1 MDDGM
6 LSPATMLDAPAE
18 TAMDLDYMDGLF
30 LDGCW
35 LETADGTEFLHT
47 SPSSFGVNLDPLIGW
62 PATDMNGDFNMTQI
76 SRSNQ
81 EEGRKISTD
90 EMSLG
95 RKRIDMG
102 QEECSDQSENNG
114 FEGSEMCRRLWIGPG
129 EHLGSPTSVMERLIR
144 AVGYI
149 KDFVRD
155 KDVLVQV
162 WVPINR
168 GGRNVLITNDLP
180 FSQNSSCT
188 RLTKYRDVSVT
199 YEFTADE
206 DSKKA
211 LGLPGRV
218 FSRKVPE
225 WTPDVRFFRSDEYP
239 RVNHAHEHDVRGT
252 VALPIFEQ
260 GSKNCLGV
268 IEVVMVTQ
276 QVKYGSELENVC
288 KALEAVKL
296 RSSDVIGHP
305 NKKVFN
311 RSNEA
316 VLLEIQNTLKT
327 ACETHGLPLAQTWA
341 SCVQQSRGGC
351 RHSDENYSCC
361 VSTVDR
367 ACFVAD
373 QRIQEFHEACSE
385 HHLLKGEGIVGM
397 AFKSNEPCFSSDI
410 TSFCNTEYPL
420 SHHAKLF
427 GLHAAVAI
435 RLRCIYISKT
445 DFVLEFFLPVNCRDP
460 EEQRVLLTSL
470 STIIQRSC
478 RSLRLVTDKECRE
491 ENMQQSCRSLHLV
504 TDVKLGEESQF
515 PFGEAGLGAN
525 GRSAMQDMS
534 KVQNHQLETS
544 HRTNSSVQNIQ
555 QHSGFVSFFQGGKP
569 SEVLSSSGYQHRGFN
584 YDLNGVVEDSDECT
598 TVGNGTLPDVGLGKT
613 GEKRRTKV
621 DKTITLQVLR
631 QYFAGSLKD
640 AAKSIGVCPTTLKR
654 ICRQHG
660 IKRWPSRKIKKV
672 GHSLQKLQLVIDSV
686 EGASGAFQI
695 GSLYSNFQEL
705 ASPNLSGSGSG
716 PPFGAK
722 MGDCL
727 KTSNEVGMSNLQ
739 RAASKSPSSSCSQ
752 SSSSSQCFSSRSHQ
766 NIPHWNEAGSEDQ
779 MGGVNPCDGELKR
792 VKSEVEIH
800 VSIMEGSN
808 VPRRSQS
815 CKSLCKHPGAECVV
829 HTAKESNGMAEAVEV
844 QRVKV
849 SFGEEK
855 IRFRVHNRWRH
866 EELLNEIA
874 KRFSISDIS
883 KFDLKYL
890 DDESE
895 WVLLTSDT
903 DLQECFHVY
912 KSSRVQTIKL
922 SLQVSR
928 RHKRNFLASS
938 GFS

>member
-199 YEFTADE
+199 YEFTANE

-305 NKKVFN
+305 NKKQVFN

-341 SCVQQSRGGC
+341 SCIQQSRGGC

-534 KVQNHQLETS
+534 K
-544 HRTNSSVQNIQ
+544 
-555 QHSGFVSFFQGGKP
+555 GGKP

-584 YDLNGVVEDSDECT
+584 YDLNGVVEDSGECT

>member
-1 MDDGM
+1 MEDCM

-18 TAMDLDYMDGLF
+18 AAMDLDYMDGL
-30 LDGCW
+30 LLEGCW
-35 LETADGTEFLHT
+35 LETAEGTEFLH
-47 SPSSFGVNLDPLIGW
+47 PSTASFGANLDPLIAW
-62 PATDMNGDFNMTQI
+62 PATDMNGDFHMSQI
-76 SRSNQ
+76 TRANQ
-81 EEGRKISTD
+81 EEPRRILTD
-90 EMSLG
+90 EASMG
-95 RKRIDMG
+95 RGRVDME
-102 QEECSDQSENNG
+102 QEGCSGQSENHG
-114 FEGSEMCRRLWIGPG
+114 FEGSELCRRLWIGPG
-129 EHLGSPTSVMERLIR
+129 DHLGSASSVMEKLIR

-168 GGRNVLITNDLP
+168 GGRSVLITNDLP

-188 RLTKYRDVSVT
+188 RLTKYRDVSVK
-199 YEFTADE
+199 YEFTADD
-206 DSKKA
+206 DSKNA

-276 QVKYGSELENVC
+276 QIKYGSELESVC

-305 NKKVFN
+305 DKKVFN

-316 VLLEIQNTLKT
+316 VLLEIQNTLKS

-341 SCVQQSRGGC
+341 SCIQQNREGC

-373 QRIQEFHEACSE
+373 PRVQEFHEACSE

-445 DFVLEFFLPVNCRDP
+445 DFVLEFFLPVDCIDP

-478 RSLRLVTDKECRE
+478 RSLRLVNDKECRE
-491 ENMQQSCRSLHLV
+491 ENMQQSCR
-504 TDVKLGEESQF
+504 
-515 PFGEAGLGAN
+515 
-525 GRSAMQDMS
+525 RS
-534 KVQNHQLETS
+534 KVEHHQLEMS
-544 HRTNSSVQNIQ
+544 HPTNSLLTSSVQNIQ
-555 QHSGFVSFFQGGKP
+555 QQSGFVSLFQDGKT
-569 SEVLSSSGYQHRGFN
+569 SEILSSSGYQHHELN
-584 YDLNGVVEDSDECT
+584 YNLNGVVEDSEECA
-598 TVGNGTLPDVGLGKT
+598 TVGNSCFSDTGLGRT

-695 GSLYSNFQEL
+695 GSLYSNFQDL

-716 PPFGAK
+716 PVLSAK
-722 MGDCL
+722 MGDCM
-727 KTSNEVGMSNLQ
+727 KTSSNPNEVGMSNLQ
-739 RAASKSPSSSCSQ
+739 GGGASKSPSSSCSQ
-752 SSSSSQCFSSRSHQ
+752 SSSSNQCFSSRSHK
-766 NIPHWNEAGSEDQ
+766 NVGHWNKGGSEDQ
-779 MGGVNPCDGELKR
+779 MGGGENPCDGELKR

-808 VPRRSQS
+808 IPRRSQS
-815 CKSLCKHPGAECVV
+815 CKSLCKHPATECLV
-829 HTAKESNGMAEAVEV
+829 HTAKEGDGMAERVEV
-844 QRVKV
+844 QKVKV
-849 SFGEEK
+849 SYGEEK
-855 IRFRVHNRWRH
+855 IRFRVHNQWRY
-866 EELLNEIA
+866 EELLNEVG
-874 KRFSISDIS
+874 KRFSISDMT

-912 KSSRVQTIKL
+912 KSCRIQTIRL
-922 SLQVSR
+922 LVQESR
-928 RHKRNFLASS
+928 RHKRNCVASG

>member
-47 SPSSFGVNLDPLIGW
+47 SPSSFGVNLDALIGW
-62 PATDMNGDFNMTQI
+62 PATEMNGDFNMTQI

-81 EEGRKISTD
+81 EEERKISTD

-102 QEECSDQSENNG
+102 QEGCSGQSENNG
-114 FEGSEMCRRLWIGPG
+114 FGGSELCRRLWIGPG
-129 EHLGSPTSVMERLIR
+129 EHLGTPTSVMERLIT

-168 GGRNVLITNDLP
+168 GGRSVLITNDLP

-276 QVKYGSELENVC
+276 QIKYGSELENVC

-296 RSSDVIGHP
+296 RSSDVMGHP

-316 VLLEIQNTLKT
+316 VLQEIQNTLKS

-341 SCVQQSRGGC
+341 SCMQQSRGGC

-445 DFVLEFFLPVNCRDP
+445 DFVLEFFLPVNCRNP
-460 EEQRVLLTSL
+460 EDQRVLLTSL

-478 RSLRLVTDKECRE
+478 RSLRLVTDRECSE
-491 ENMQQSCRSLHLV
+491 ENMQQSYRSLHLV
-504 TDVKLGEESQF
+504 TDVKLGEQSKF
-515 PFGEAGLGAN
+515 PFGEAGFVAN
-525 GRSAMQDMS
+525 GRSAMQEMS
-534 KVQNHQLETS
+534 K
-544 HRTNSSVQNIQ
+544 
-555 QHSGFVSFFQGGKP
+555 GGKP

-584 YDLNGVVEDSDECT
+584 YDLNGVVEDSEECA
-598 TVGNGTLPDVGLGKT
+598 TVGNGSFPDVGLGKT

-739 RAASKSPSSSCSQ
+739 GAASKSPSSSCSQ
-752 SSSSSQCFSSRSHQ
+752 SSSSSQCFSSRSNQ
-766 NIPHWNEAGSEDQ
+766 NLPHWNEAGSEDQ
-779 MGGVNPCDGELKR
+779 MGGGVNPCDGELKR

-815 CKSLCKHPGAECVV
+815 CKSLCKHPATECAM

-855 IRFRVHNRWRH
+855 IRFRVHNRWGY

-895 WVLLTSDT
+895 WVLITSDT

-912 KSSRVQTIKL
+912 KSSQVQTIKL

-928 RHKRNFLASS
+928 RHKRNYLASS

>member
-6 LSPATMLDAPAE
+6 LSPATMLDAPAD
-18 TAMDLDYMDGLF
+18 TAMDLDYMDGLL

-62 PATDMNGDFNMTQI
+62 PATEMNGDFNMTQI
-76 SRSNQ
+76 TRSNQ
-81 EEGRKISTD
+81 EEPRKILTD

-102 QEECSDQSENNG
+102 QEGCSGQSENNG
-114 FEGSEMCRRLWIGPG
+114 FEGSELCRRLWIGPG
-129 EHLGSPTSVMERLIR
+129 EHLGSATSVMERLIR

-168 GGRNVLITNDLP
+168 GGRSVLITNDLP

-188 RLTKYRDVSVT
+188 RLTKYRDVSVK

-206 DSKKA
+206 DSKNA

-276 QVKYGSELENVC
+276 QIKYGSELENVC

-316 VLLEIQNTLKT
+316 VLSEIQNTLKV

-341 SCVQQSRGGC
+341 SCIQQSREGC

-504 TDVKLGEESQF
+504 TDVKLGEESNF
-515 PFGEAGLGAN
+515 PFGEAGLIAN
-525 GRSAMQDMS
+525 ERSGMQEMS
-534 KVQNHQLETS
+534 K
-544 HRTNSSVQNIQ
+544 
-555 QHSGFVSFFQGGKP
+555 GGKT
-569 SEVLSSSGYQHRGFN
+569 SEVLSSSGYQHHEFN
-584 YDLNGVVEDSDECT
+584 YDLNGVVEDSEECA
-598 TVGNGTLPDVGLGKT
+598 TVGNGSFSDVGLGRA

-705 ASPNLSGSGSG
+705 ASPNLSGSG
-716 PPFGAK
+716 PPFSAK

-727 KTSNEVGMSNLQ
+727 KTSNNQNEVGMSNLQ
-739 RAASKSPSSSCSQ
+739 GAASKSPSSSCSQ

-766 NIPHWNEAGSEDQ
+766 NPPHWNETGSEDQ
-779 MGGVNPCDGELKR
+779 MGGDNPCDGELKR

-815 CKSLCKHPGAECVV
+815 CKSLCKHPPTECLM
-829 HTAKESNGMAEAVEV
+829 HSAKESNGMAETVEV

-855 IRFRVHNRWRH
+855 IRFRVHNRWRY

-912 KSSRVQTIKL
+912 KSSQVQTIKL

-928 RHKRNFLASS
+928 RHKRTSLASS

>member
-534 KVQNHQLETS
+534 K
-544 HRTNSSVQNIQ
+544 
-555 QHSGFVSFFQGGKP
+555 GGKP

-584 YDLNGVVEDSDECT
+584 YDLNGVVEDSEECT

>member
-47 SPSSFGVNLDPLIGW
+47 SPSSFGVNLDALIGW
-62 PATDMNGDFNMTQI
+62 PATEMNGDFNMTQI

-81 EEGRKISTD
+81 EEERKISTD

-102 QEECSDQSENNG
+102 QEGCSGQSENNG
-114 FEGSEMCRRLWIGPG
+114 FGGSELCRRLWIGPG
-129 EHLGSPTSVMERLIR
+129 EHLGTPTSVMERLIT

-168 GGRNVLITNDLP
+168 GGRSVLITNDLP

-276 QVKYGSELENVC
+276 QIKYGSELENVC

-296 RSSDVIGHP
+296 RSSDVMGHP
-305 NKKVFN
+305 NKKQVFN

-316 VLLEIQNTLKT
+316 VLQEIQNTLKS

-341 SCVQQSRGGC
+341 SCMQQSRGGC

-445 DFVLEFFLPVNCRDP
+445 DFVLEFFLPVNCRNP
-460 EEQRVLLTSL
+460 EDQRVLLTSL

-478 RSLRLVTDKECRE
+478 RSLRLVTDRECSE
-491 ENMQQSCRSLHLV
+491 ENMQQSYRSLHLV
-504 TDVKLGEESQF
+504 TDVKLGEQSKF
-515 PFGEAGLGAN
+515 PFGEAGFVAN
-525 GRSAMQDMS
+525 GRSAMQEMS
-534 KVQNHQLETS
+534 K
-544 HRTNSSVQNIQ
+544 
-555 QHSGFVSFFQGGKP
+555 GGKP

-584 YDLNGVVEDSDECT
+584 YDLNGVVEDSEECA
-598 TVGNGTLPDVGLGKT
+598 TVGNGSFPDVGLGKT

-739 RAASKSPSSSCSQ
+739 GAASKSPSSSCSQ
-752 SSSSSQCFSSRSHQ
+752 SSSSSQCFSSRSNQ
-766 NIPHWNEAGSEDQ
+766 NLPHWNEAGSEDQ
-779 MGGVNPCDGELKR
+779 MGGGVNPCDGELKR

-815 CKSLCKHPGAECVV
+815 CKSLCKHPATECAM

-855 IRFRVHNRWRH
+855 IRFRVHNRWGY

-895 WVLLTSDT
+895 WVLITSDT

-912 KSSRVQTIKL
+912 KSSQVQTIKL

-928 RHKRNFLASS
+928 RHKRNYLASS

>member
-199 YEFTADE
+199 YEFTANE

-341 SCVQQSRGGC
+341 SCIQQSRGGC

-534 KVQNHQLETS
+534 K
-544 HRTNSSVQNIQ
+544 
-555 QHSGFVSFFQGGKP
+555 GGKP

-584 YDLNGVVEDSDECT
+584 YDLNGVVEDSGECT